1 MDAFIFS
8 TVSGRRCFRGEGGVF
23 PVTKEKGG
31 VNLKQKVDNLGRMIR
46 QEQMR
51 SYTQIVVGC
60 LLGGLAYPLFLVPNS
75 IAPGGLTGIATILNH
90 LIGVPVGLTS
100 MVMNLPLFIIGF
112 RAMGRV
118 FVWRSL
124 VATVLFSLS
133 IDLIRVPP
141 MTNDVLLGAVYG
153 GGLLGLGLGIILRGE
168 ATTGGSD
175 MVARMVHRKFSF
187 ISVGAF
193 LFGIDC
199 LVSVGAGFVIG
210 AQHALYALICIFV
223 SAKLLDVVLAGF
235 NTQKACFV
243 ITDRTVSVTNRIM
256 EELERGVTL
265 LTATGAYSGRER
277 PVILCVAGRQEV
289 PRVKEIVR
297 QEDEKA
303 FMFITEA
310 HEALGEGFAKLMDDK

>member
-1 MDAFIFS
+1 
-8 TVSGRRCFRGEGGVF
+8 
-23 PVTKEKGG
+23 
-31 VNLKQKVDNLGRMIR
+31 MIR
-46 QEQMR
+46 KEQMR
-51 SYTQIVVGC
+51 SYVQIVVGC
-60 LLGGLAYPLFLVPNS
+60 ILGGLAYPLFLVPNS

-90 LIGVPVGLTS
+90 LFGVPVGLTS
-100 MVMNLPLFIIGF
+100 MVMNLPLFVIGF

-133 IDLIRVPP
+133 IDLIHVPP

-168 ATTGGSD
+168 ATSGGSD

-193 LFGIDC
+193 LFAIDF
-199 LVSVGAGFVIG
+199 LVIVAAGFVLG
-210 AQHALYALICIFV
+210 SQHAMYALICIFV
-223 SAKLLDVVLAGF
+223 SSKVLDVVLGGF

-243 ITDRTVSVTNRIM
+243 ITEKTVSVTNRIM

-310 HEALGEGFAKLMDDK
+310 HEALGEGFTKLMEDK

>member
-1 MDAFIFS
+1 
-8 TVSGRRCFRGEGGVF
+8 
-23 PVTKEKGG
+23 
-31 VNLKQKVDNLGRMIR
+31 
-46 QEQMR
+46 MR
-51 SYTQIVVGC
+51 SYAQIVVGC
-60 LLGGLAYPLFLVPNS
+60 ILGGLAYPLFLAPNS
-75 IAPGGLTGIATILNH
+75 IAPGGLTGIATVLNH
-90 LIGVPVGLTS
+90 LFGIPVGLTS
-100 MVMNLPLFIIGF
+100 MVLNLPLFVFGF

-133 IDLIRVPP
+133 IDLIKVPP
-141 MTNDVLLGAVYG
+141 MTNDVLLGSVFG

-193 LFGIDC
+193 LFAIDFF
-199 LVSVGAGFVIG
+199 VIVAAGFVMG
-210 AQHALYALICIFV
+210 AQHAMYSLICIFV
-223 SAKLLDVVLAGF
+223 SSKLLDVVLSGL

-243 ITDRTVSVTNRIM
+243 ITEKTVSVTNRIM

-310 HEALGEGFAKLMDDK
+310 HEALGEGFSKLIEER

>member
-1 MDAFIFS
+1 MGGS
-8 TVSGRRCFRGEGGVF
+8 GVF
-23 PVTKEKGG
+23 PVAKERGG
-31 VNLKQKVDNLGRMIR
+31 IFLKQPVDNLGRKIR
-46 QEQMR
+46 REQVR
-51 SYTQIVVGC
+51 SYIQIVAGC
-60 LLGGLAYPLFLVPNS
+60 ALGGLAYPLFLIPNG

-90 LIGVPVGLTS
+90 LFHIPVGLTS
-100 MVMNLPLFIIGF
+100 MVLNLPLFILGF

-124 VATVLFSLS
+124 VATVLFSLA

-141 MTNDVLLGAVYG
+141 MTTDVLLGSVYG
-153 GGLLGLGLGIILRGE
+153 GGLLGIGLGIILRGE

-175 MVARMVHRKFSF
+175 MIARMVHRKFSF
-187 ISVGAF
+187 VSVGAF
-193 LFGIDC
+193 LFAIDF
-199 LVSVGAGFVIG
+199 LVIVAAGFVIG

-223 SAKLLDVVLAGF
+223 SAKLLDVVLGGF

-243 ITDRTVSVTNRIM
+243 ITERTVAVTNRIM

-310 HEALGEGFAKLMDDK
+310 HEALGEGFAKLIEDK

>member
-1 MDAFIFS
+1 MGKLNI
-8 TVSGRRCFRGEGGVF
+8 GRRCFHGESGVF

-31 VNLKQKVDNLGRMIR
+31 IFLKQPVDNLGRMIR
-46 QEQMR
+46 KEQMR
-51 SYTQIVVGC
+51 SYAQIVVGC
-60 LLGGLAYPLFLVPNS
+60 ILGGLAYPLFLVPNS
-75 IAPGGLTGIATILNH
+75 IAPGGLTGVATILNH
-90 LIGVPVGLTS
+90 HFGVPVGLTS
-100 MVMNLPLFIIGF
+100 MILNLPLFIIGF
-112 RAMGRV
+112 RAMGRL

-124 VATVLFSLS
+124 VATVLFSVS
-133 IDLIRVPP
+133 IDIFRVPP
-141 MTNDVLLGAVYG
+141 MTDDVLLGAVYG
-153 GGLLGLGLGIILRGE
+153 GGLLGVGLGIILRGE

-175 MVARMVHRKFSF
+175 MIARMVSRKVSF

-193 LFGIDC
+193 LFAIDFF
-199 LVSVGAGFVIG
+199 VSVAAGFTFG
-210 AQHALYALICIFV
+210 AQHALYALISIFV
-223 SAKLLDVVLAGF
+223 SAKLLDAVLGGF

-243 ITDRTVSVTNRIM
+243 ITEKSVAVTARIM

-310 HEALGEGFAKLMDDK
+310 HEALGEGFAKLMEDR

>member
-1 MDAFIFS
+1 M
-8 TVSGRRCFRGEGGVF
+8 VSGRRCFRGESGVF

-31 VNLKQKVDNLGRMIR
+31 VFLKQTVDNLGKMIR
-46 QEQMR
+46 MEKIR
-51 SYTQIVVGC
+51 SYALIVAGC
-60 LLGGLAYPLFLVPNS
+60 ALGGVAYPLFLVPNS

-90 LIGVPVGLTS
+90 LFGVPVGLTS
-100 MVMNLPLFIIGF
+100 MVMNLPLFMIGF

-124 VATVLFSLS
+124 VATVIFSLA
-133 IDLIRVPP
+133 IDLIHVPP

-193 LFGIDC
+193 LFAIDF
-199 LVSVGAGFVIG
+199 LVIVAAGFVIG

-223 SAKLLDVVLAGF
+223 TSKLLDVVLDGF
-235 NTQKACFV
+235 NAQKACFV
-243 ITDRTVSVTNRIM
+243 ITEKTVSVTNRIM
-256 EELERGVTL
+256 EELDRGVTL

-277 PVILCVAGRQEV
+277 PVILCVTGRQEV
-289 PRVKEIVR
+289 HRVKEIVR

-310 HEALGEGFAKLMDDK
+310 HEALGEGFAKLTGE